1 MLSHEAHCDGI
12 VAVGHDAV
20 LVMPNFVWKYLNTI
34 ASSFFNIIEAFIRV
48 IVS

>member
-1 MLSHEAHCDGI
+1 MLGHEAQCDGI

-20 LVMPNFVWKYLNTI
+20 LFVMPLFGNVEYSY
-34 ASSFFNIIEAFIRV
+34 SSLFNIIEAFIRV